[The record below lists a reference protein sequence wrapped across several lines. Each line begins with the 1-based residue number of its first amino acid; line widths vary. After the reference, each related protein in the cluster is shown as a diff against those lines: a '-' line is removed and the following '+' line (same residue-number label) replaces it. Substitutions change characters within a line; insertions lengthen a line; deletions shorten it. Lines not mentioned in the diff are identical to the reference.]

1 VPQASSQYPPDEF
14 DLVDSSSPRSPH
26 RAPKSLARRLVPFL
40 AAIILGPLLA
50 YFIVT
55 AISTGDLP
63 GMGGDGTTTQ
73 QNGDTV
79 TPTVEPDDDDED
91 TSTDDE
97 ASPDDETTTDDE
109 TTPDD
114 EPTTEEP
121 AVEPDLG
128 TRVMVLNST
137 STGGLAGRARDTLE
151 AAGWTN
157 VATGNFS
164 GTLPASTVFYAEDD
178 DELEASARAVA
189 EELGIT
195 NVELDAARATDPI
208 TVVLEADFTP

>member
-1 VPQASSQYPPDEF
+1 
-14 DLVDSSSPRSPH
+14 
-26 RAPKSLARRLVPFL
+26 
-40 AAIILGPLLA
+40 
-50 YFIVT
+50 
-55 AISTGDLP
+55 
-63 GMGGDGTTTQ
+63 
-73 QNGDTV
+73 
-79 TPTVEPDDDDED
+79 
-91 TSTDDE
+91 
-97 ASPDDETTTDDE
+97 
-109 TTPDD
+109 
-114 EPTTEEP
+114 
-121 AVEPDLG
+121 
-128 TRVMVLNST
+128 MVLNST